1 MFTVYN
7 NGNVGFRS
15 TADNLY
21 ELKNIDELS
30 PIRLNPDEGFIQ
42 EFNNKKN
49 KDEKKS
55 SENAIEQYKKMAN
68 IDTLEPVYEVKDI
81 MTRNCI
87 YIDNQSTIKDA
98 YDSLKELDI
107 NQMPVVSFGKKI
119 TAMINKEQILYL
131 LMNDI
136 EDSKNTLKKK
146 LNDVYLDKVIT
157 ANPISDIRRVAKVM
171 IDLKLD
177 AIPIVDEND
186 ILHGIVS
193 KTDIIKAISHI
204 PHFQL
209 WS

>member
-1 MFTVYN
+1 
-7 NGNVGFRS
+7 
-15 TADNLY
+15 
-21 ELKNIDELS
+21 
-30 PIRLNPDEGFIQ
+30 
-42 EFNNKKN
+42 
-49 KDEKKS
+49 
-55 SENAIEQYKKMAN
+55 MAN

-87 YIDNQSTIKDA
+87 YIDNESTIKDA

-119 TAMINKEQILYL
+119 TAMINKEQILNL

-136 EDSKNTLKKK
+136 ENSKNILKKK
-146 LNDVYLDKVIT
+146 LNDVYLDEVIT

-171 IDLKLD
+171 IDLRLD

-186 ILHGIVS
+186 ILQGIVS

-204 PHFQL
+204 PHLQL